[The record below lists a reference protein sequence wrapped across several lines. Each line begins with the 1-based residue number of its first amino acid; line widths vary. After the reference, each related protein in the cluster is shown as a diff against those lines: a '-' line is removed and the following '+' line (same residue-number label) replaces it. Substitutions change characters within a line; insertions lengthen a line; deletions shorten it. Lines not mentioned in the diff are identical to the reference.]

1 LCYIDSD
8 MNAAD
13 TLEKTETAFA
23 ALSGANKKK
32 LLRRL
37 YRQVSSECLGIERN
51 EDVMGG
57 AACIRDTR
65 IPVWML
71 YHARQLGMSE
81 SDMLGSYPGLTAEDL
96 VNAWDY
102 AALNRDEI
110 ELQIQDNE
118 KD

>member
-1 LCYIDSD
+1 
-8 MNAAD
+8 MNAAV
-13 TLEKTETAFA
+13 TLVKTETAIA
-23 ALSGANKKK
+23 ALSGADKKK

-37 YRQVSSECLGIERN
+37 TRQVTPERLGIEQN
-51 EDVMGG
+51 EGVMGG

-65 IPVWML
+65 IPVWVL

-81 SDMLGSYPGLTAEDL
+81 SDLLRSYPGLTAEDL

-110 ELQIQDNE
+110 ELQIKENEQD
-118 KD
+118 